1 MWNERFLFVYSA
13 FLAIAIWAVIELRR
27 KEARSKRRRTGRVA
41 MWSGSIAAL
50 AVIVLIGHLWYHLR
64 DSWTEP
70 GWLGSADLLA
80 NVPGLGSLFAVLI
93 GAVVGSFT
101 ARFVW
106 SLFGTDFGQK
116 NPLIGA
122 AVLLILVVIYGL
134 PAYQR
139 EMGALLAHVG
149 MASVK
154 TPVLELS
161 FTQQSQSRNA
171 VVSARNA
178 KGDENSSAIPRPS
191 YPNPALDKLRR
202 AVSDEYFANEDD
214 YIAYLAGHSKSK
226 PTPLRDATLVA
237 TQKFLRP
244 AQALA
249 VCLQDYVKI
258 FPDSQLLLVDIKPLL
273 QWFFRVHA
281 RARTALDSGT
291 EMDEPWQDAEAFR
304 SAVAEVRENV
314 LKALV
319 PEDATEQI
327 AYDNPEKTLVKRRP
341 RVGQFIASNVGKNSA
356 TSAYAKGRFVDF
368 IVDSELRKKLEKLGY
383 ETSEIDDFVQSCGE
397 RFDQTSNETS
407 DHPPTISYLQPYVT
421 IALAKL
427 LVAHGSPDAAILVLT
442 QWLDLW
448 RCAQGTA
455 ASDST
460 AARWG
465 NGDSGKRA
473 ACTPVAKAKE
483 LPDWFSIRTEFE
495 INVLLYEVAG
505 DTNIVYRDFL
515 RDHGDHFAKV
525 AQGAA
530 ADHGLS
536 IELELTRCLNS
547 HGLRDKPNEA
557 SAAKIRAVLL
567 RSLLQNEDT
576 LLRSETHFLAEQK
589 WPGMENLFERALA
602 LTSFRIE
609 CVHPENGPD
618 RSFWEG
624 ALANYSITAGLLGLA
639 ISEKL
644 AITAGSADE
653 RTRAEEIRNKAKSQL
668 RYGQR
673 KLCMSHLKDD
683 RKNVM
688 AAPWSE
694 RVFSVSGW
702 EHSCS
707 LAERATYQLD
717 ASSQ

>member
-27 KEARSKRRRTGRVA
+27 KESRAKRRSCRVA
-41 MWSGSIAAL
+41 VWSASIAAL
-50 AVIVLIGHLWYHLR
+50 AVTLLIGHLWYYLN
-64 DSWTEP
+64 DSWNEL
-70 GWLGSADLLA
+70 GWASL
-80 NVPGLGSLFAVLI
+80 VPGLGSLFAVLM

-106 SLFGTDFGQK
+106 SLFGTDFGRK
-116 NPLIGA
+116 DPLIGA
-122 AVLLILVVIYGL
+122 AVLLILLVIYGL

-139 EMGALLAHVG
+139 EVSALLGHVG

-154 TPVLELS
+154 TPVLEFS
-161 FTQQSQSRNA
+161 FTQQSQFRNA
-171 VVSARNA
+171 VASASNA
-178 KGDENSSAIPRPS
+178 KGDEHSSAIPRPS
-191 YPNPALDKLRR
+191 YPNPALDELKN
-202 AVSDEYFANEDD
+202 AVSDEYFLKEDD

-244 AQALA
+244 AEALA
-249 VCLQDYVKI
+249 VCLRGYVKI

-281 RARTALDSGT
+281 QARTALKSGA
-291 EMDEPWQDAEAFR
+291 ELDEPWQDAEAFR
-304 SAVAEVRENV
+304 RAVAQVRENV
-314 LKALV
+314 LKAINLV
-319 PEDATEQI
+319 PEDASEQI
-327 AYDNPEKTLVKRRP
+327 ADDNPGKARVNRRP
-341 RVGQFIASNVGKNSA
+341 RVGPFIDSNATKSSA
-356 TSAYAKGRFVDF
+356 MSAHAQARLADLV
-368 IVDSELRKKLEKLGY
+368 VDSELRKKLEKLGY
-383 ETSEIDDFVQSCGE
+383 ETSEIDDFLLSCGE
-397 RFDQTSNETS
+397 RFDETSNETS

-427 LVAHGSPDAAILVLT
+427 LVAHGSPDAAIHVLT

-448 RCAQGTA
+448 RCAQGTDP
-455 ASDST
+455 SDGT

-473 ACTPVAKAKE
+473 ACTPVAKAKR
-483 LPDWFSIRTEFE
+483 LPDWFSIRAEFE
-495 INVLLYEVAG
+495 INVLLYKIAG

-515 RDHGDHFAKV
+515 KDHGDHFAKV
-525 AQGAA
+525 AQMAA
-530 ADHGLS
+530 ADHSLS
-536 IELELTRCLNS
+536 IQSELTRCLNS
-547 HGLRDKPNEA
+547 HGLRAKPNEP
-557 SAAKIRAVLL
+557 SAKIRAVLL
-567 RSLLQNEDT
+567 RSLLQNENT
-576 LLRSETHFLAEQK
+576 LLRSEIHFLAEQK

-609 CVHPENGPD
+609 CVHPENGSGRP
-618 RSFWEG
+618 FWEG
-624 ALANYSITAGLLGLA
+624 TLADYSITAGLLGLA

-644 AITAGSADE
+644 AITADSAD
-653 RTRAEEIRNKAKSQL
+653 RRARAEDIRDKAKSQL

-673 KLCMSHLKDD
+673 KLCETNLKDD
-683 RKNVM
+683 RKEIN

-707 LAERATYQLD
+707 LAQRAIYQLD

>member
-27 KEARSKRRRTGRVA
+27 KESRAKRRSRRVA
-41 MWSGSIAAL
+41 VWSASIAAL
-50 AVIVLIGHLWYHLR
+50 AVTLLIGHLWYYLN
-64 DSWTEP
+64 DSWHEL
-70 GWLGSADLLA
+70 GWASL
-80 NVPGLGSLFAVLI
+80 VPGLGSVFAVLM

-106 SLFGTDFGQK
+106 SLFGTDFGRK
-116 NPLIGA
+116 DPLIGA
-122 AVLLILVVIYGL
+122 AALLILLVIYGL

-139 EMGALLAHVG
+139 EVGALLGHVG
-149 MASVK
+149 TASVK
-154 TPVLELS
+154 TPMLELS
-161 FTQQSQSRNA
+161 FTQQSQFRNA
-171 VVSARNA
+171 VASARDA
-178 KGDENSSAIPRPS
+178 KGDEHSSAIPRPS
-191 YPNPALDKLRR
+191 YPNPALEKLKE
-202 AVSDEYFANEDD
+202 AVSDEYFGKEDG
-214 YIAYLAGHSKSK
+214 YIAYLAGHSIPK
-226 PTPLRDATLVA
+226 PTALSDATLDA

-249 VCLQDYVKI
+249 VCLQGYVKI

-281 RARTALDSGT
+281 QARAALKNGA
-291 EMDEPWQDAEAFR
+291 ELDEPWQDAEDFR
-304 SAVAEVRENV
+304 TAVAQVRENV

-319 PEDATEQI
+319 PEDASGQI
-327 AYDNPEKTLVKRRP
+327 ADGIPGKTLVNRRP
-341 RVGQFIASNVGKNSA
+341 RVGQVTDRNVSKNAAMSA
-356 TSAYAKGRFVDF
+356 RAQGRFADLVD
-368 IVDSELRKKLEKLGY
+368 DSELRKQLEKFGY
-383 ETSEIDDFVQSCGE
+383 EKSEIEDFVQSCGE
-397 RFDQTSNETS
+397 RFDQTSNKAS

-427 LVAHGSPDAAILVLT
+427 LVAHGSPDAAIHMLT

-448 RCAQGTA
+448 RCAQGIDPRDGA
-455 ASDST
+455 A
-460 AARWG
+460 WG

-473 ACTPVAKAKE
+473 ACTPVAKAKK
-483 LPDWFSIRTEFE
+483 LPDWFSIRAEFE
-495 INVLLYEVAG
+495 INVLLYKVAG
-505 DTNIVYRDFL
+505 NSNIVYRDFL
-515 RDHGDHFAKV
+515 KDHGGHFAKV
-525 AQGAA
+525 AQGAE
-530 ADHGLS
+530 ADRGLS
-536 IELELTRCLNS
+536 IPSELTRCLNS
-547 HGLRDKPNEA
+547 RGLRDKPNEPI
-557 SAAKIRAVLL
+557 AKIRAILL

-576 LLRSETHFLAEQK
+576 FLRSEIHFLAEQK

-609 CVHPENGPD
+609 CVHPENGSGRP
-618 RSFWEG
+618 FWEG
-624 ALANYSITAGLLGLA
+624 TLADYSITAGLLGLA

-644 AITAGSADE
+644 AITADSADQ
-653 RTRAEEIRNKAKSQL
+653 RARAEDIRTKAKSQL

-673 KLCMSHLKDD
+673 KLCETNLKDD
-683 RKNVM
+683 RKEIN

-707 LAERATYQLD
+707 LAQRAIYQLD

>member
-27 KEARSKRRRTGRVA
+27 KETRAKRRSHRVA
-41 MWSGSIAAL
+41 MWSRLITAL
-50 AVIVLIGHLWYHLR
+50 AVILLIGPLGYYLK
-64 DSWTEP
+64 DSWNEM
-70 GWLGSADLLA
+70 GWASL
-80 NVPGLGSLFAVLI
+80 VPGLGSLFAVLV
-93 GAVVGSFT
+93 GAIVGSFA

-106 SLFGTDFGQK
+106 SLFGTDFGRK
-116 NPLIGA
+116 DPLIGA
-122 AVLLILVVIYGL
+122 AVLLIVVVIYGL

-139 EMGALLAHVG
+139 EVGALLGHVG

-154 TPVLELS
+154 TPMLELS
-161 FTQQSQSRNA
+161 FTQQSQFRNA
-171 VVSARNA
+171 VASASNA
-178 KGDENSSAIPRPS
+178 TGDERSSAIPRPS
-191 YPNPALDKLRR
+191 YPNPALKKLKEV
-202 AVSDEYFANEDD
+202 VSDEYFAKEDD
-214 YIAYLAGHSKSK
+214 YIAYFAGHPLAGHPKSK
-226 PTPLRDATLVA
+226 QTPLRDATLVA

-281 RARTALDSGT
+281 QARAALKSGA
-291 EMDEPWQDAEAFR
+291 ELDEPWQDAELFR
-304 SAVAEVRENV
+304 TAVAEVRKNV

-319 PEDATEQI
+319 PEYASEQI
-327 AYDNPEKTLVKRRP
+327 ADDNPGKTLVNRRP
-341 RVGQFIASNVGKNSA
+341 RVGPFIDSNVSENSA
-356 TSAYAKGRFVDF
+356 MSAHAQARFADLV
-368 IVDSELRKKLEKLGY
+368 VDSELRKQLKKLGY
-383 ETSEIDDFVQSCGE
+383 ETPEIKDFVDSCGE
-397 RFDQTSNETS
+397 GFDRTSNETS
-407 DHPPTISYLQPYVT
+407 DHSPTTISYLQPYVT

-427 LVAHGSPDAAILVLT
+427 LVAHGSPDAALHVLT

-448 RCAQGTA
+448 RCAQGDP
-455 ASDST
+455 SDGT

-473 ACTPVAKAKE
+473 ACTPVAKATK
-483 LPDWFSIRTEFE
+483 LPDWFSIRAEFE

-505 DTNIVYRDFL
+505 NSNIVYRDFL
-515 RDHGDHFAKV
+515 KDHGGHFAKV
-525 AQGAA
+525 AQE
-530 ADHGLS
+530 DRGLS
-536 IELELTRCLNS
+536 IQSELTRCLNS
-547 HGLRDKPNEA
+547 HGLRDKPNDA
-557 SAAKIRAVLL
+557 SPAQIRAILL

-644 AITAGSADE
+644 AITADSADK
-653 RTRAEEIRNKAKSQL
+653 RARAEEIRNKAKSQL

-673 KLCMSHLKDD
+673 KLCVTHLKDD
-683 RKNVM
+683 RNKIM